1 MLFPYSSNGYSTLGS
16 LLYMMAALSI
26 LYGQDSV
33 YRLNAFV
40 TATFVCL
47 AAHQWLTPT
56 VVLIV
61 ETAEVDAEGRPRQKK
76 KPLTPAEI
84 DDMLEKLMTAERLDR
99 DQRRANGETVDE
111 EDEEVDGEEVEEE
124 EEEVKAKETESS
136 ADVDGDVVE
145 KSI

>member
-1 MLFPYSSNGYSTLGS
+1 
-16 LLYMMAALSI
+16 MMAALSI

-56 VVLIV
+56 MVLVVESADI
-61 ETAEVDAEGRPRQKK
+61 DADGRPRQKK

-84 DDMLEKLMTAERLDR
+84 DDMLEKLMAAERQDR
-99 DQRRANGETVDE
+99 EQRRANGEVLDDGEDE
-111 EDEEVDGEEVEEE
+111 EDDEDDDAVDREKPNADEAKAGAESLADVHTDEEE
-124 EEEVKAKETESS
+124 PAKEK
-136 ADVDGDVVE
+136 G
-145 KSI
+145 I